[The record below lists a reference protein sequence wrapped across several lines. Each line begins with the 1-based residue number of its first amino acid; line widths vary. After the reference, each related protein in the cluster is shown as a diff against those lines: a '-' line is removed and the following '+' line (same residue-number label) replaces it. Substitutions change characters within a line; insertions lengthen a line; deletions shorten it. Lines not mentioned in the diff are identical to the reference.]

1 MTQHTIELLTTEVE
15 SLNET
20 VGHLKSSL
28 KVQRERAQELEKL
41 LEASRSNRAKT
52 LEMSSGQADCLS
64 AIREELGVSGTL
76 SELLGKIRELKA
88 EADRSEERREYL
100 EACRMEIAPLWRMQY
115 KELPDRIKELKK
127 RNENQYVAL
136 EAVRKAFNFTDTVCI
151 DQFGPEVEVMREEH
165 KDKSQEINNMT
176 MWLCDIRDALG
187 IKCSISWKSLASN
200 AAELRKQVDRALNP
214 IREKLHM
221 SPFFS
226 DAQVVM
232 RVSELQS
239 AFESIMKA
247 CDVKSDIIGLCP
259 VMPTVQAVKGLKEQA
274 EQEVSQSESRKTEV
288 LQNIRGILNCPP
300 MTLYREL
307 PELVQNLQKENEGLR
322 QTNRKRYSHL
332 SKIQKAL
339 GVQGVPF
346 AELPQAVQ
354 ALKEQKAADPTNLA
368 ERNEWQA
375 AEIGRCWK
383 AISDVQERLKGWKV
397 T

>member
-1 MTQHTIELLTTEVE
+1 
-15 SLNET
+15 
-20 VGHLKSSL
+20 
-28 KVQRERAQELEKL
+28 
-41 LEASRSNRAKT
+41 
-52 LEMSSGQADCLS
+52 
-64 AIREELGVSGTL
+64 
-76 SELLGKIRELKA
+76 
-88 EADRSEERREYL
+88 
-100 EACRMEIAPLWRMQY
+100 
-115 KELPDRIKELKK
+115 
-127 RNENQYVAL
+127 
-136 EAVRKAFNFTDTVCI
+136 
-151 DQFGPEVEVMREEH
+151 
-165 KDKSQEINNMT
+165 
-176 MWLCDIRDALG
+176 
-187 IKCSISWKSLASN
+187 
-200 AAELRKQVDRALNP
+200 
-214 IREKLHM
+214 M

-247 CDVKSDIIGLCP
+247 CDVKSDIIGLYP
-259 VMPTVQAVKGLKEQA
+259 AMPTVQAVKGLKEQA

-383 AISDVQERLKGWKV
+383 AISDVQERLEGWKV